1 MGQTKR
7 ESAGLCPFCH
17 LKKNSRKNPAKF
29 KQLLKRPI
37 PGTAREPSAASC
49 GVRRRVA
56 QQLDPS
62 ALEASAMFENDNSIH
77 LWSFELHRQ
86 AAIQRNLVIQAYV
99 RAAARASAEW
109 LRVLSVRGA
118 RLVRNLAAERRRRRA
133 IRELQR
139 LDDRMLHDI
148 GGSRGDIE
156 FAVRNTVAAALFW
169 LPIAGAMAA
178 DRMPL
183 DCVAA
188 DLRLTTLIEAHGQAQ
203 DVAAE
208 TLRQA
213 FFTVMEARKACNQGQ
228 VEAALKLYDSIP
240 LRPVISRAVTD

>member
-1 MGQTKR
+1 
-7 ESAGLCPFCH
+7 
-17 LKKNSRKNPAKF
+17 
-29 KQLLKRPI
+29 
-37 PGTAREPSAASC
+37 
-49 GVRRRVA
+49 
-56 QQLDPS
+56 
-62 ALEASAMFENDNSIH
+62 MFENDEPIRY

-86 AAIQRNLVIQAYV
+86 AAIQRNLVIHAYV

-109 LRVLSVRGA
+109 LRVLSVRGT
-118 RLVRNLAAERRRRRA
+118 RLVRNLAAERRRRKA

-148 GGSRGDIE
+148 GVRRAEIE
-156 FAVRNTVAAALFW
+156 VLVRNAVAAAFIS
-169 LPIAGAMAA
+169 LPIGGTMAA
-178 DRMPL
+178 DGVPW
-183 DCVAA
+183 DCLAA
-188 DLRLTTLIEAHGQAQ
+188 DLRLTTLIEAHGEAQ

-240 LRPVISRAVTD
+240 LRPVVSPAATD